1 MPATDLPNTAPVWQV
16 FRGDGKPRTV
26 VQLPAPP
33 PWRVFGIERSQP
45 DAHVVYRAYPRLI
58 SAVNVSIA
66 LRRPLLLTGPAG
78 MGKSSVADA
87 IAYELGVGE
96 PLRWNVTSRSTV
108 EEALYRYDAL
118 GRLRHQQ
125 LKETEDALEKFLRLG
140 PVGTAL
146 ASARQRVLL
155 IDELDK
161 GDIDLPGDL
170 LNLLERGEFEIPEL
184 ARHEVPEMAIRESD
198 SDVVIPIV
206 EGQVSSRN
214 FPIVVITSNG
224 EREFAP
230 AFLRRCIRERIEI
243 PGADRLAEI
252 VEAHL
257 GPELTTRAHLL
268 IEDFARRIGAAERPA
283 ALAIDQLLNTVL
295 LMTRDDAPADEA
307 ARQELVELL
316 QRELRDS

>member
-1 MPATDLPNTAPVWQV
+1 V
-16 FRGDGKPRTV
+16 R
-26 VQLPAPP
+26 LPAPP
-33 PWRVFGIERSQP
+33 PWRVFGVERSQP
-45 DAHVVYRAYPRLI
+45 AAHVVYRGYPRLI
-58 SAVNVSIA
+58 NAVNASIA

-87 IAYELGVGE
+87 IAYELGLGE
-96 PLRWNVTSRSTV
+96 PLRWNVTSRSTA
-108 EEALYRYDAL
+108 EDALYRYDAL

-125 LKETEDALEKFLRLG
+125 LKNTEDALEKFLRLG

-170 LNLLERGEFEIPEL
+170 LNVLERGEFEIPEL

-198 SDVVIPIV
+198 SEVVVPIIQ
-206 EGQVSSRN
+206 GQVSSRN

-224 EREFAP
+224 EREFPP
-230 AFLRRCIRERIEI
+230 AFLRRCVRERIEI
-243 PGADRLAEI
+243 PRADRLAEI

-257 GPELTTRAHLL
+257 GSELTKRAHLL
-268 IEDFARRIGAAERPA
+268 IEDFAHRISAPERPA